1 MVYSQYSI
9 KNISIVRVSFD
20 FYPMTGGSITHIIE
34 LSRKI
39 NPYLKNQIII
49 APNFENECKKF
60 DEEFEIPII
69 RVKYYPMR
77 KICGIPV
84 IQFIN
89 LLYMINVYF
98 QIRRMNRPDLIH
110 THGISSTAFGTI
122 IGKLLNIPVVGMLHG
137 STKAYS
143 NMSGLYETMLAK
155 LFKPNHALVLD
166 DGSNTIKKFKKIW
179 KNEVTIVYHGIDTNV
194 FKPKPKNQKFIGKL
208 RLTESDFIVLS
219 TSSLIPV
226 KNIDLAIKSF
236 VLFLEETEMNCHL
249 LLAGEG
255 NSRDELEKLANEY
268 SLQKNV
274 KFLGEIPMEMILEYI
289 SISDVVIATS
299 LYSNL
304 NRSVQEAMACEKPV
318 VVFDS
323 GETKK
328 LIRHMENGIL
338 VKFGDVKDFA
348 EKIRLLYENPE
359 LRKKL
364 GKNARLSIMKERS
377 WGTRI
382 KTELEVY
389 EKVLGE
395 KK

>member
-9 KNISIVRVSFD
+9 KNIYIVRISFD
-20 FYPMTGGSITHIIE
+20 FYPMKGGSITHIIE
-34 LSRKI
+34 LSKKI

-49 APNFENECKKF
+49 APDFGDECKKF
-60 DEEFEIPII
+60 DDEFKIPII

-89 LLYMINVYF
+89 LLYMINVYL

-110 THGISSTAFGTI
+110 THGISATAFGTI
-122 IGKLLNIPVVGMLHG
+122 IGKLLGIPVVGMLHG

-155 LFKPNHALVLD
+155 LFKPNHALILD
-166 DGSNTIKKFKKIW
+166 DGSNAIKKFKKIW
-179 KNEVTIVYHGIDTNV
+179 KNEVTIVYHGIDTDF
-194 FKPKPKNQKFIGKL
+194 FKSKPKNQKFFGKL
-208 RLTESDFIVLS
+208 LLTEYDFIVLS

-236 VLFLEETEMNCHL
+236 GLFLEETEVNCHL

-255 NSRDELEKLANEY
+255 NSRDELVKLVNEN
-268 SLQKNV
+268 SLHKNV
-274 KFLGEIPMEMILEYI
+274 TFLGEIPIEMIFEYI
-289 SISDVVIATS
+289 LISDVVIATS

-328 LIRHMENGIL
+328 LIRHMENGLLAKSEDIN
-338 VKFGDVKDFA
+338 DFA

-364 GKNARLSIMKERS
+364 GTNARLSIMKERS
-377 WGTRI
+377 WQNRI

-389 EKVLGE
+389 ESIIRNK
-395 KK
+395 